1 MRRRGRRRA
10 PCRSALRRDRIRVLV
25 QPWSR
30 RCCRHYLVQGA
41 RVGFVPAR
49 NWLLDRRRHRLQLRR
64 SNGTSN
70 PSVRSIS
77 TNKRKEAEM
86 NLKPVIIASTL
97 VFATSAF
104 AQGVSNKTPGH
115 QMQKSTTSTAPG
127 ASEYAP
133 GHKMQNATK
142 SSAPGASEYAPV
154 LQTAGSTTKK
164 RY

>member
-1 MRRRGRRRA
+1 
-10 PCRSALRRDRIRVLV
+10 
-25 QPWSR
+25 
-30 RCCRHYLVQGA
+30 
-41 RVGFVPAR
+41 
-49 NWLLDRRRHRLQLRR
+49 
-64 SNGTSN
+64 
-70 PSVRSIS
+70 VRSIS

-115 QMQKSTTSTAPG
+115 QMQNSTTSTAPG

-142 SSAPGASEYAPV
+142 SSAPGASEYAPGH
-154 LQTAGSTTKK
+154 QTTGSATKK